1 MKKCR
6 VMIVDDYVPMR
17 IALRDMLEGYD
28 DVHVVG
34 EACDGKQAI
43 EIVPLYRP
51 HVVVMDFYMP
61 RMNGIEA
68 SRIMKETWR
77 EIAII
82 GISLTPDAFI
92 TDSFL
97 KAGASAVVSKEQ
109 GDHLYCTINK
119 LFRSRSSESPQ
130 IG

>member
-1 MKKCR
+1 
-6 VMIVDDYVPMR
+6 
-17 IALRDMLEGYD
+17 MLEGYD